1 MQSVLLTSNS
11 STISSEITETLR
23 DAIITGDLPQGSKL
37 SETRLARDL
46 DVSRGPLRE
55 AIRNLEGMNLI
66 EHVPQQ
72 GARVVTL
79 SMKTILEIYDTR
91 EALESKAASLA
102 AINMESSEIDELH
115 RIIDAQSKFMHD
127 NSNAFIPAESDY
139 AFHEVLIRGAKNKVI
154 ESALL
159 RRLYHLIKMFRY
171 QNEFASTSTSNSL
184 LEHRQIVYAIEQR
197 DPELAE
203 VTVRRHIV
211 RARNRIERRL
221 KSAQNNT
228 NQNTNKAS

>member
-1 MQSVLLTSNS
+1 MSMYSAKITANS

-23 DAIITGDLPQGSKL
+23 DAIITGELPQGSKL
-37 SETRLARDL
+37 SETKLARDL

-72 GARVVTL
+72 GARVVIL
-79 SMKTILEIYDTR
+79 NMQTILEIYDTR
-91 EALESKAASLA
+91 EALESKAAALA
-102 AINMESSEIDELH
+102 E
-115 RIIDAQSKFMHD
+115 
-127 NSNAFIPAESDY
+127 
-139 AFHEVLIRGAKNKVI
+139 VI

-171 QNEFASTSTSNSL
+171 QHEFASTSTSNSL

-197 DPELAE
+197 DAELAE
-203 VTVRRHIV
+203 VTVKRHII
-211 RARNRIERRL
+211 RARDRIERRL
-221 KSAQNNT
+221 KAAQQDT
-228 NQNTNKAS
+228 KKAS